1 MRWEACYK
9 VFQSSYRTHELTNT
23 YVRKSVPNRAWRRP
37 VLPNAPAPIS
47 TLYKPDKKIDNQNLI
62 FFSFIFFVCRLQQHV
77 ICMADSQ
84 KEIAFVRT
92 YILVGSHLAPA
103 LWSHLLF
110 YMAIFM
116 IISRKEKECRFFLLS
131 LYIYAYRNEICS
143 ELLASLLSLSLS
155 FSLYLSVCACD
166 AHLCVCVCI
175 CL

>member
-1 MRWEACYK
+1 
-9 VFQSSYRTHELTNT
+9 
-23 YVRKSVPNRAWRRP
+23 
-37 VLPNAPAPIS
+37 
-47 TLYKPDKKIDNQNLI
+47 
-62 FFSFIFFVCRLQQHV
+62 
-77 ICMADSQ
+77 MADSQ

-155 FSLYLSVCACD
+155 LSPYIS
-166 AHLCVCVCI
+166 LCVRVMLIFVCVYAFVCKCMRPPPRI
-175 CL
+175 YSKRILTHAQAPTNTHAQ